1 MKKSLLLLLFTLFSF
16 YGYTQSIAPAPTD
29 KAVVY
34 FVRSSSLG
42 FAINFT
48 YFDSTK
54 VIGRF
59 NGPNFLRYECDPGE
73 HLFWA
78 RAENK
83 DYVKADL
90 EAGKIYVIDVIP
102 EMGAIKAG
110 LQLQPI
116 NSPNYKMKKTQ
127 KLLTKGT
134 SESFTE
140 AELAELQQQM
150 EEVVIKGLEKYNK
163 KESVKELGDLTF
175 EPENLLYIKKKEK
188 DKKTM

>member
-16 YGYTQSIAPAPTD
+16 YGYAQSIEPAPTD

-59 NGPNFLRYECDPGE
+59 NGPKFLRYECDPGE

-102 EMGAIKAG
+102 QMGAIKAG
-110 LQLQPI
+110 LLLQPI
-116 NSPNYKMKKTQ
+116 NSPDYKMKKTQ

-140 AELAELQQQM
+140 PELAVLQEQM
-150 EEVVIKGLEKYNK
+150 EEVVIKGLEKYYK
-163 KESVKELGDLTF
+163 KGTEKLLGDFTF
-175 EPENLLYIKKKEK
+175 EPEELLYVKKKGK
-188 DKKTM
+188 DKNTI